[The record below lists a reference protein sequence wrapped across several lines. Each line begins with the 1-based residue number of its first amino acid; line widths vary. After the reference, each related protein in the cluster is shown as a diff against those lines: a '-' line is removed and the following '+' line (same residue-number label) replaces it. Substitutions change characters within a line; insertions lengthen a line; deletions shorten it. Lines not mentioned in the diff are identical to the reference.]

1 MRYIKSILS
10 VILSLLLLCN
20 ISLSSLAGSKNSLSS
35 EESPIASSSAYVES
49 EQMMSQSPNTSFF
62 HVDSQNLEVS
72 QTESETPISSQSK
85 SEVSSEI
92 PQTEVLSEAVSEPSS
107 SKQSDNQTSSEAT
120 TESPELEST
129 EKQSTEALET
139 SKEPSSEDFK
149 TSEEASTEDLE
160 ISEETSTEDLETSEE
175 ASTED
180 LETSEETSTEDLES
194 SEAESTEEGSLSEF
208 SLLDFERAANYAS
221 ITSCQ
226 ITNGNQITIEASFQ
240 EEVPSLDQTLY
251 LFELDSYETSI
262 EKKKPIA
269 SIDLPKQAANVSITT
284 DLNYNQSS
292 CRLYSKFVLAVFGTD
307 DRYFPVSNFSY
318 ITNPEVLAANQNS
331 FPSSTS
337 KKGLLTNSG
346 MFSDIDELNVQ
357 HALVNLSLIHI

>member
-1 MRYIKSILS
+1 
-10 VILSLLLLCN
+10 
-20 ISLSSLAGSKNSLSS
+20 
-35 EESPIASSSAYVES
+35 
-49 EQMMSQSPNTSFF
+49 
-62 HVDSQNLEVS
+62 
-72 QTESETPISSQSK
+72 
-85 SEVSSEI
+85 

-180 LETSEETSTEDLES
+180 LET

-337 KKGLLTNSG
+337 KKGLLTNS
-346 MFSDIDELNVQ
+346 
-357 HALVNLSLIHI
+357 